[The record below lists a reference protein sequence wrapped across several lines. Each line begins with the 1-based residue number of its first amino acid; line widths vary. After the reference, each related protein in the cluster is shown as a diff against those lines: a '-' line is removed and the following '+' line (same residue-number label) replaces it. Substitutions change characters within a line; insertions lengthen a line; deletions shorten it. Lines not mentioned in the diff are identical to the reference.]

1 MSVNQ
6 KQKSDLKKKRRYFS
20 SHDEKTQSS
29 LIKRRG
35 RIRLSR
41 TGELQWLTIFVVNGA
56 NKLI

>member
-6 KQKSDLKKKRRYFS
+6 KQKSDKKKKKDIFQAMM
-20 SHDEKTQSS
+20 KKKQGS
-29 LIKRRG
+29 LIKRRRG
-35 RIRLSR
+35 TRLSR